1 MKTGCLLIHGFT
13 GAPFEVNP
21 LAEFLSERTD
31 WDIVVPTLPGHGD
44 NLQLKGIQSTQW
56 MNCAE
61 EELQTLMNRNDE
73 VYIIGFSM
81 GGLIASDLSVRYP
94 IKKLVLLSAA
104 IKYIHLPQILIEVRS
119 MIKAG
124 ITGKLLKN
132 EWFLHYQRKI
142 NQTPLSATR
151 QFRKVVKFTMPS
163 IKKVTIP
170 TFIAQ
175 GEKDGIVPPYSAN
188 LIYKQILSE
197 EKQLYFD
204 PNSRH
209 LICHAD
215 ANEEL
220 FNRILTFLQ
229 K

>member
-13 GAPFEVNP
+13 GAPYEVNP
-21 LAEFLSERTD
+21 LAEFLRERTD

-44 NLQLKGIQSTQW
+44 ELQLKGIQSDQW

-61 EELQTLMNRNDE
+61 EELQSLMKRNNE
-73 VYIIGFSM
+73 IVVIGFSM
-81 GGLIASDLSVRYP
+81 GGLIASDLSVRYSV
-94 IKKLVLLSAA
+94 KKLVLLSAA
-104 IKYIHLPQILIEVRS
+104 YKYIHLPQILIEIRS

-124 ITGKLLKN
+124 ITGKLLRN

-142 NQTPLSATR
+142 NQTPISATR
-151 QFRKVVKFTMPS
+151 QFRKVVKGTRPS
-163 IKKVTIP
+163 FNKITIP

-175 GEKDGIVPPYSAN
+175 GEKDGIVPPNSAR
-188 LIYKQILSE
+188 LIYKQIPSE
-197 EKQLYFD
+197 EKELYFD

-215 ANEEL
+215 ANEML